1 MATQSNTVKYKKTS
15 PWAATKQNRLYLDI
29 LSIRPV
35 PAESDDFRY
44 VIENQY
50 RHRPDLLA
58 FDLYGD
64 PKLWWVFVQRNMDVI
79 KDCIYDFEPGTVIF
93 IPKKSNLQN
102 FLGI

>member
-1 MATQSNTVKYKKTS
+1 MASSLKTIKYKKTS
-15 PWAATKQNRLYLDI
+15 PWYSTKQNKLYLD
-29 LSIRPV
+29 LLQVRPI
-35 PAESDDFRY
+35 PAQADDFRY
-44 VIENQY
+44 AIENQY

-64 PKLWWVFVQRNMDVI
+64 PKLWWVFTQRNMDII
-79 KDCIYDFEPGTVIF
+79 KDPIYDFEPGTIIF